1 LSVLQQLTD
10 NAINEKR
17 FDDAGY
23 YNWVLSMQYLEMC
36 KEQNVMGKFVS
47 YQRDASI
54 YYAYHAIQKYLV
66 NLHDKIKAKG
76 EYEFIF
82 SQDEPFTAH
91 MPEALFTIA
100 RFLLH
105 ETKLRRPKG
114 VQLLYPF
121 HN

>member
-1 LSVLQQLTD
+1 MDSFTAFHKAGKPEAALKVLKQLTD

-36 KEQNVMGKFVS
+36 KEQNVMNKFVS

-66 NLHDKIKAKG
+66 KLKCEMSYVKIN
-76 EYEFIF
+76 F
-82 SQDEPFTAH
+82 
-91 MPEALFTIA
+91 
-100 RFLLH
+100 
-105 ETKLRRPKG
+105 
-114 VQLLYPF
+114 PF
-121 HN
+121 HRMSHLQRTCQKRYLR

>member
-1 LSVLQQLTD
+1 MLFAQYKINKIPFSAFHKAGKPEAALKVLQQLTD

-66 NLHDKIKAKG
+66 SHHDKSKG
-76 EYEFIF
+76 
-82 SQDEPFTAH
+82 
-91 MPEALFTIA
+91 
-100 RFLLH
+100 
-105 ETKLRRPKG
+105 
-114 VQLLYPF
+114 